1 MKKQFVLDLSANL
14 LGSTFTSVR
23 AEGISLKQCPESVRE
38 TIHHHSQTGRIDGV
52 NAVRAKGRLLYVAE
66 IERPGA
72 GERTLHVSGDGA
84 LLRIV
89 DEVRLRDL
97 PRPVKA
103 ALHPFLGDGN
113 RFDGADRVISEN
125 RTEYHVDFDLIDEV
139 DLHLVIGEGGE
150 ILRHREEAEF

>member
-38 TIHHHSQTGRIDGV
+38 TIHYHSQPGRIDGV

-113 RFDGADRVISEN
+113 RFDSADKVTASGKVEYHLEFDLPGRVELELVLSESGEVIS
-125 RTEYHVDFDLIDEV
+125 R
-139 DLHLVIGEGGE
+139 
-150 ILRHREEAEF
+150 REEADF